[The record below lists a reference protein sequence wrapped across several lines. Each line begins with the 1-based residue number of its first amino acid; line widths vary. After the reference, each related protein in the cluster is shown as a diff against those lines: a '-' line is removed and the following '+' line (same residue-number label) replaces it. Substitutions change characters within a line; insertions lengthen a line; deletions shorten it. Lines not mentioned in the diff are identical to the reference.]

1 MSTAEQVKEDYD
13 KSAQSYNDA
22 SVLPAVLLESQL
34 IKLAIGDATDLVVLD
49 IGGGSGIHAREA
61 VEAGAR
67 RVDIVDLSTEMLKVA
82 EGIERSLDRK
92 GRMRFFEAN
101 VAKPMDHLPL
111 DAEYDIVMANWVFD
125 HAGDVDTL
133 KAMWANISKYLK
145 PGGRF
150 LGIRMADLFGPAAS
164 SDKYGISLKNVQ
176 PIPDGFAYT
185 CLVHA
190 APAWEF
196 DGKTVEMSYS
206 GSLEMHEN
214 SGLTDIKVI
223 PYEDTEAVKSDPGY
237 WELWLQRPIFAVV
250 RGTKRTVE

>member
-1 MSTAEQVKEDYD
+1 MSTVEQVREVCN

-34 IKLAIGDATDLVVLD
+34 IKLAIGDAADLVVLD
-49 IGGGSGIHAREA
+49 IGGGSEIHAREA

-67 RVDIVDLSTEMLKVA
+67 RVDIVDLSPEMLKVA
-82 EGIERSLDRK
+82 EGMEKSLDRK
-92 GRMRFFEAN
+92 GCMRFFEAD

-150 LGIRMADLFGPAAS
+150 LGIRMADLLGPAAS
-164 SDKYGISLKNVQ
+164 TDKYGLSLKNVK
-176 PIPDGFAYT
+176 PTPDGFAYT
-185 CLVHA
+185 SSS
-190 APAWEF
+190 
-196 DGKTVEMSYS
+196 T
-206 GSLEMHEN
+206 
-214 SGLTDIKVI
+214 
-223 PYEDTEAVKSDPGY
+223 
-237 WELWLQRPIFAVV
+237 
-250 RGTKRTVE
+250 

>member
-1 MSTAEQVKEDYD
+1 MSTAEQVREDYN

-22 SVLPAVLLESQL
+22 SVLPAVMLESQL

-67 RVDIVDLSTEMLKVA
+67 RVDIVDLSTEMLNVA
-82 EGIERSLDRK
+82 ERIEKSLDRK
-92 GRMRFFEAN
+92 DRMRFFEAD
-101 VAKPMDHLPL
+101 VAQPMDHLPL

-164 SDKYGISLKNVQ
+164 TDKYGISLKNVKSTS
-176 PIPDGFAYT
+176 DGFAYT
-185 CLVHA
+185 CQFHVT
-190 APAWEF
+190 PTWEF

-206 GSLEMHEN
+206 GSLEMHEK
-214 SGLTDIKVI
+214 SGLTNIEVI
-223 PYEDTEAVKSDPGY
+223 PYKDTEAVKSDPGY
-237 WELWLQRPIFAVV
+237 WELWLQRPVFAVV
-250 RGTKRTVE
+250 RGAKKIV